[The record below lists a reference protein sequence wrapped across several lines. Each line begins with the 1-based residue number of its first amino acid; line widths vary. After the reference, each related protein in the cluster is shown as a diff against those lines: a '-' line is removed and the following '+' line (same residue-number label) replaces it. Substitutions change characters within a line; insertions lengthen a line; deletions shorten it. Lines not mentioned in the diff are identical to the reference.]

1 MARVTLKLKEA
12 AFVLSFEEYGD
23 CGPGDI
29 LRLVQAGKVSREQVY
44 RAAESFGFRWDGK
57 RWRRRFPQ
65 WLKNIERVCDGD
77 D

>member
-23 CGPGDI
+23 CSPGDI

-44 RAAESFGFRWDGK
+44 RAAECFGLRWDGK
-57 RWRRRFPQ
+57 RWRRRLPR
-65 WLKNIERVCDGD
+65 WLENIERVSDGD